1 MPKTTEHLWAEA
13 HYELGKLEALQGRR
27 LCWYRKIKFVMD
39 YIEERETNEDS
50 KANN

>member
-1 MPKTTEHLWAEA
+1 MPKTTEELWVEA

-27 LCWYRKIKFVMD
+27 LCWYRKIKFVIT

-50 KANN
+50 KADN